1 MTQMYVIVA
10 SGGSYD
16 DAWSK
21 AEFVTSD
28 EKLGQYYVDRMN
40 AFRDEVEAARDTLN
54 KWATQYRKDNPRP
67 STESGTLYA
76 IPKWTGNQKITQEM
90 RNERKRLEDLNRE
103 IRAKA
108 MEPYNMWAAAWMSA
122 QIEFKSTFS
131 TEIQEGLEKNYDD
144 TYWEI
149 EPIGVLK

>member
-1 MTQMYVIVA
+1 MTQMYVIIA

-40 AFRDEVEAARDTLN
+40 AFRDTVKEAQSTLSAWGN
-54 KWATQYRKDNPRP
+54 QYRQDNPRP
-67 STESGTLYA
+67 NVREKIKIGDWAATLYA
-76 IPKWTGNQKITQEM
+76 A
-90 RNERKRLEDLNRE
+90 RE
-103 IRAKA
+103 AYKA
-108 MEPYNMWAAAWMSA
+108 
-122 QIEFKSTFS
+122 TFS
-131 TEIQEGLEKNYDD
+131 KEIQEGLEKNYDD

-149 EPIGVLK
+149 EPIEVLQ